1 MAVHNALAAQP
12 LAALEPMVAAYREV
26 VGALVAVLGCL
37 NVPVAA
43 SSNSSRPIRRPSG
56 RCYDAHRARDA
67 THHQALR
74 ATYSESLAV
83 RSRASAVRSR

>member
-1 MAVHNALAAQP
+1 MRCATEVTLRNRRSNLQGRVVAVHNALAAQP

-43 SSNSSRPIRRPSG
+43 LEQQLAADSPPIG
-56 RCYDAHRARDA
+56 
-67 THHQALR
+67 TL
-74 ATYSESLAV
+74 L
-83 RSRASAVRSR
+83 